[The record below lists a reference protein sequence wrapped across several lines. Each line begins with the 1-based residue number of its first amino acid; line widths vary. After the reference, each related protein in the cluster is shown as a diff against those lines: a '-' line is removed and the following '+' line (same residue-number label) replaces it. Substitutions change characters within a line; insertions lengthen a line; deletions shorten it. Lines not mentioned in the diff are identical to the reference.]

1 STITNY
7 EGNDSVEI
15 DIDKLV
21 VNGKA
26 VSSYTFNKDYYF
38 MMGDNRHNSADSR
51 YWGFVSED
59 YIVGEA
65 SFIWMSWDTNGSFL
79 NKIRWGRLFNGI
91 E

>member
-1 STITNY
+1 MTIEVNEENLAKYGSTITNY

-38 MMGDNRHNSADSR
+38 MMGDNRHNSA
-51 YWGFVSED
+51 
-59 YIVGEA
+59 
-65 SFIWMSWDTNGSFL
+65 
-79 NKIRWGRLFNGI
+79 
-91 E
+91 